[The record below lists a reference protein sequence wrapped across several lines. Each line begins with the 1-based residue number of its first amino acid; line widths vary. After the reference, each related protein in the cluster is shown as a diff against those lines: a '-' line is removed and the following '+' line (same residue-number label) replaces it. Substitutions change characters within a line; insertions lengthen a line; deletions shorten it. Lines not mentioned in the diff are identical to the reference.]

1 MAEAKKETTKKKT
14 TKAEE
19 PAVEVVE
26 VAEVVETTPEV
37 AAEKTPAETKP
48 KATAK
53 AGKRSEKAIKEAE
66 EKEAK
71 EERKAAAKADEE
83 APKAKPAP
91 KTRSVLERKGKKF
104 REVAKLVEAE
114 KDYTLSEAL
123 KLATKTS
130 PSKFDATVEL
140 HIRLNVD
147 PRHADQNIR
156 GNLVLPAGTGKSV
169 RVAVFAEAEDAAK
182 AKKAGA
188 EISGIEEVT
197 KDLDKGIINFDV
209 LVAVPTQMAKLGK
222 YARLLGPRGLMP
234 NPKSG
239 TVTPNV
245 VKAVEE
251 AKAGRIEFRV
261 DSTGIV
267 HLGIGK
273 VSFGDGKLGDNAKAV
288 IASIKG
294 AKPASVKGN
303 YVKSVFVSSSMGP
316 SIRVAVSELN

>member
-91 KTRSVLERKGKKF
+91 KTRSILERKGKKF

-123 KLATKTS
+123 KLAAKTN
-130 PSKFDATVEL
+130 L
-140 HIRLNVD
+140 MVD
-147 PRHADQNIR
+147 PTM
-156 GNLVLPAGTGKSV
+156 P
-169 RVAVFAEAEDAAK
+169 
-182 AKKAGA
+182 
-188 EISGIEEVT
+188 T
-197 KDLDKGIINFDV
+197 KDLNALYLYAWEKGVKTLYYQHSMNAAQQFGRK
-209 LVAVPTQMAKLGK
+209 KLQEVEMK
-222 YARLLGPRGLMP
+222 KKAQKEADEAGL
-234 NPKSG
+234 
-239 TVTPNV
+239 NV
-245 VKAVEE
+245 CISCE
-251 AKAGRIEFRV
+251 G
-261 DSTGIV
+261 
-267 HLGIGK
+267 
-273 VSFGDGKLGDNAKAV
+273 
-288 IASIKG
+288 
-294 AKPASVKGN
+294 
-303 YVKSVFVSSSMGP
+303 
-316 SIRVAVSELN
+316 